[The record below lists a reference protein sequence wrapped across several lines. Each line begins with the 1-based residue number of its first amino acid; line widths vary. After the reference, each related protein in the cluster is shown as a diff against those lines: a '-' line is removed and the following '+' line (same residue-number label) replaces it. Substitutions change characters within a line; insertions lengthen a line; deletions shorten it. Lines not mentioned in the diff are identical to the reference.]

1 MSIAGL
7 ESREAILATLKSVLH
22 DLFEIDTSR
31 IKPES
36 HLYTDLDI
44 DSIDAAD
51 LVVRLRELT
60 GKKVKPEDF
69 RQVRTISD
77 VVDVIEK
84 LLAA

>member
-7 ESREAILATLKSVLH
+7 ESREAILATLQSVLH
-22 DLFEIDTSR
+22 DLFETDTSR

-77 VVDVIEK
+77 VIDVIEK

>member
-22 DLFEIDTSR
+22 ELFEIDAAR

-77 VVDVIEK
+77 VIDVIEK